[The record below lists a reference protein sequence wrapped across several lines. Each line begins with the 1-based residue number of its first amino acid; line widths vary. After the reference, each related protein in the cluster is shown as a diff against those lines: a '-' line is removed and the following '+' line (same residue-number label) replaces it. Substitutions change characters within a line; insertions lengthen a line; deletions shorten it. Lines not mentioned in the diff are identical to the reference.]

1 MYESVSVCVSP
12 AGCLCKCVISQ
23 IDNKLLLKT
32 AVREMCHVSNFDD
45 CFLLVDIGFWL
56 SFDFLLA
63 ELKGV
68 VGGRGWYTQW
78 AHGKVMIEL

>member
-1 MYESVSVCVSP
+1 M
-12 AGCLCKCVISQ
+12 CVISQ

-56 SFDFLLA
+56 SFDFTLA

-68 VGGRGWYTQW
+68 VGAGARAWERAW
-78 AHGKVMIEL
+78 AVLFDFCPK

>member
-1 MYESVSVCVSP
+1 MCVCVSIRV
-12 AGCLCKCVISQ
+12 CHCVISQ

-56 SFDFLLA
+56 SFDFPPAWLS
-63 ELKGV
+63 LKAWP
-68 VGGRGWYTQW
+68 VGGAVGTISRP
-78 AHGKVMIEL
+78 KEK